1 MHSGQLLRAA
11 EAAEALDAALMQEGE
26 LQHALLFAALY
37 QHSTALLFAYV
48 VCWSCRVEVQH
59 TLLCSTVD
67 GW

>member
-37 QHSTALLFAYV
+37 TCAKSSAVL
-48 VCWSCRVEVQH
+48 CWSCRIEVQH

>member
-37 QHSTALLFAYV
+37 TCAQSSCSVLMWGAGLVVLRSSTPCCA
-48 VCWSCRVEVQH
+48 VQ
-59 TLLCSTVD
+59 
-67 GW
+67 